1 MSSPSI
7 DKSELIGRGIFS
19 SRQANEAKNNNRV
32 LPTVFLERIGVDKI
46 SVDRLCCA
54 SLSVFVQ
61 IGDEIAKNRSNGKR
75 SFYGW
80 AVLTVQEAECSDRK
94 VESTPIENNP
104 YHADICLMDL
114 PSDDDELKLAQ
125 NRHAVALAAKS
136 EWLDKETGS
145 TF

>member
-19 SRQANEAKNNNRV
+19 SSQARSARNKNRIHHR
-32 LPTVFLERIGVDKI
+32 VFLESPGVDKI

-80 AVLTVQEAECSDRK
+80 AVLTVQEAEYSDRK
-94 VESTPIENNP
+94 VESTPTKTNP
-104 YHADICLMDL
+104 CHADICLMDL
-114 PSDDDELKLAQ
+114 PSDDDKLKIAQ
-125 NRHAVALAAKS
+125 NRHAVELAANS
-136 EWLDKETGS
+136 EWLDKETG
-145 TF
+145 